1 MSNML
6 EKARKYETEKIAA
19 TDPQTKPLFHVSAP
33 TGWIND
39 PNGFSFYDGQIHLF
53 YQYHPYNREWGPMHW
68 GHSVTCDM
76 IHWEQLPAA
85 LAPDEEYDKAG
96 CFSGSA
102 IEADGK
108 HVLVYTGVTRI
119 KQPDGS
125 EQDRQNQ
132 CIAFGDGK
140 DYQKYDKNP
149 VMTGEMLPEGCNR
162 VDFRDPKI
170 WKEND
175 TYYMIVGN
183 KNENQIGQVVLCLSL
198 IHI

>member
-1 MSNML
+1 MINML

-108 HVLVYTGVTRI
+108 HVLVYTGVTR
-119 KQPDGS
+119 
-125 EQDRQNQ
+125 
-132 CIAFGDGK
+132 
-140 DYQKYDKNP
+140 KNSLTEVSRIVRISVLHL
-149 VMTGEMLPEGCNR
+149 VME
-162 VDFRDPKI
+162 KI
-170 WKEND
+170 IRNMTK
-175 TYYMIVGN
+175 I
-183 KNENQIGQVVLCLSL
+183 LS
-198 IHI
+198 